1 MNHAES
7 SKKKPPGNNWLP
19 LGQLKLSVDS
29 TSDESIDNWLLNTV
43 EMFDLPSDLFD
54 RLKASIKKVVSRL
67 NTISDQF
74 HASSINIYISD
85 DVKTGLLSNNYWGF
99 FRLEK
104 VGSKSDEETS
114 VEHVIDFYLYL
125 EK

>member
-1 MNHAES
+1 MIHADS

-19 LGQLKLSVDS
+19 LGQIKLSAES
-29 TSDESIDNWLLNTV
+29 TSDESIDNWLLTTF
-43 EMFDLPSDLFD
+43 ESFGLPSDLFD

-67 NTISDQF
+67 NTAPNQS

-104 VGSKSDEETS
+104 VDSKSDEETS